1 MNLYFETT
9 AALQRYMV
17 TSDKSMLDQAIA
29 LIRSEIDEPTLQP
42 CTLSLDKMTTS
53 EADARLAEEH
63 YLKLST
69 EDVTDSAP
77 IQTGKW
83 IRVVAMDQ
91 PENTCMLLKV
101 AHFDAKYVLLVPPN
115 RGAEAPL

>member
-17 TSDKSMLDQAIA
+17 TSDKSMLDQALA
-29 LIRSEIDEPTLQP
+29 LIHAEINAPTLQP
-42 CTLSLDKMTTS
+42 CILHLDKMTTS

-69 EDVTDSAP
+69 NDVTDSAP
-77 IQTGKW
+77 IEVGKW
-83 IRVVAMDQ
+83 LRVVATDQ

-101 AHFDAKYVLLVPPN
+101 AHFDASTLLLVPAN
-115 RGAEAPL
+115 RGGEVPV